1 MERISDTYCHVF
13 IVKHNYPSFLQ
24 DQKAHPQ
31 CFPLKV
37 LRRLPWLAFQ
47 PVTMM
52 DFATRSWIRHVGK
65 KKKTLMSWIILP
77 FKHVF
82 CVLVVVVWG
91 CCVLGMVL
99 IISTQV
105 TDHRQPRP
113 EWHCIY
119 DLLAQSCF
127 SPRDL
132 LCDLKRRWASFT
144 FRSLVY
150 VHPLPC
156 VASPWLHAAFVF
168 SWRELS
174 VGRGRH
180 VAPPSSECL
189 QGRTMS
195 G

>member
-1 MERISDTYCHVF
+1 MFPFKSSKKAPLVGFPACNNDGFC
-13 IVKHNYPSFLQ
+13 NPLL
-24 DQKAHPQ
+24 DQP
-31 CFPLKV
+31 C
-37 LRRLPWLAFQ
+37 R
-47 PVTMM
+47 
-52 DFATRSWIRHVGK
+52 K
-65 KKKTLMSWIILP
+65 KKKKNLMLWIILP

-105 TDHRQPRP
+105 TDHRQPCP

-119 DLLAQSCF
+119 DVLAQSFF
-127 SPRDL
+127 SPHDL
-132 LCDLKRRWASFT
+132 LCDLKCRWASFT

-168 SWRELS
+168 SWKQLS
-174 VGRGRH
+174 LGRVRH
-180 VAPPSSECL
+180 VAPPSSESL